1 MNPIRYG
8 GQKKQGFVFATRF
21 KFKNSNKRLATESQA
36 CNFAELS
43 LLQLI
48 LCGDAV

>member
-1 MNPIRYG
+1 MLEQLTSNLELKI
-8 GQKKQGFVFATRF
+8 Q
-21 KFKNSNKRLATESQA
+21 KFKQAFETSNATESQA
-36 CNFAELS
+36 CNFAESS

>member
-1 MNPIRYG
+1 MLEQLTPNFELRS
-8 GQKKQGFVFATRF
+8 
-21 KFKNSNKRLATESQA
+21 KFKQAFETSNATESQA